1 MTAAHEA
8 CVQAW
13 RLMSTAVAAA
23 GAGHS
28 HAPRVR
34 PLLEAD
40 TQACQSQSFMPVDD
54 GPVTLDVVL
63 RCRVTPGRP
72 LRNPSLSIH
81 NLQ

>member
-8 CVQAW
+8 CLQSW
-13 RLMSTAVAAA
+13 RLMSTAVA
-23 GAGHS
+23 AGHS

-34 PLLEAD
+34 PLLEAA

-54 GPVTLDVVL
+54 EPVTLDVVL